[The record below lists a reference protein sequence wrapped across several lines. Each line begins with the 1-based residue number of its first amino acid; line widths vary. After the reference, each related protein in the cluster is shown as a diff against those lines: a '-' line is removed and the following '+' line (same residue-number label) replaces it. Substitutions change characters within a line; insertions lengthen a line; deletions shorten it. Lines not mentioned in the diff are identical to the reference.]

1 MEITP
6 ELIVNYSNSNEF
18 TFNNVVQ
25 LLQAYSEETNK
36 SPQLVDKLIALLS
49 NNLSLSQPI
58 INTTL
63 EYFRKKYNIFSIT
76 NSKGQIF
83 YYL

>member
-1 MEITP
+1 MTP

-18 TFNNVVQ
+18 TLNNVIQ

-36 SPQLVDKLIALLS
+36 SPQLVDKLITLLS
-49 NNLSLSQPI
+49 TNISLSEPI

-63 EYFRKKYNIFSIT
+63 EYFRKKYNVLSLT

>member
-1 MEITP
+1 MTP

-58 INTTL
+58 INTAL

>member
-1 MEITP
+1 MTP

-36 SPQLVDKLIALLS
+36 SPQLVDELIALLS

>member
-18 TFNNVVQ
+18 TFNNVIQ

-58 INTTL
+58 INTAL

-76 NSKGQIF
+76 NSKGKIF